1 MTHRRPRIG
10 RVSLVVAVGILA
22 QASLIGLASAQ
33 LAPPPPTPVPPNGSL
48 SPFPQALDTPSDA
61 ALPPV
66 LSAPSALLADLDT
79 GQVLF
84 SKDPDSR
91 RADRELD
98 EDHDRPARP
107 RAEPAVGHRHRR
119 ARTPSIPE
127 DDRPGIS
134 ALGLEVGEQISVEN
148 LLYALLLQS
157 ANDAA
162 VALADHVSGTEPRF
176 VRDMNARAAALGMRR
191 TRFRSP
197 NGLDDRGYSTAR
209 DLMTL
214 TRAAMAIPAFDTIVA
229 TQFHTIPGPDGVDRH
244 IQNRNVMLWLYE
256 GATGVKTGY
265 TSQAGY
271 CVVATAERDGRR
283 LVAVVLGAPGDAFSD
298 AATLLDHGF
307 AAFTE
312 HTFVTAGEPNGVV
325 TLPGGSVPVEVG
337 ADLSALVPIAALADV
352 REQVVVDPSARVPAR
367 AGGAGRPAEDHAA
380 RPHRRT
386 RPVGG
391 LVRAA
396 AAADRRSPV
405 VGTSRRDGGGCD
417 RDGRGRGARLSR
429 SVHPSFRGSPSSGC

>member
-1 MTHRRPRIG
+1 VTHPRPRIG

-22 QASLIGLASAQ
+22 QASLIGFASAQ
-33 LAPPPPTPVPPNGSL
+33 LAPPPPTPVPPDGSL
-48 SPFPQALDTPSDA
+48 SPFPRSLDTPSDA
-61 ALPPV
+61 AVPPA
-66 LSAPSALLADLDT
+66 LSAPGALLADLDT
-79 GQVLF
+79 GQVLY

-91 RADRELD
+91 RPIASLTKIMTGLLVLERSQPSDIVTVG
-98 EDHDRPARP
+98 EDA
-107 RAEPAVGHRHRR
+107 
-119 ARTPSIPE
+119 SIPE
-127 DDRPGIS
+127 DDRAGIS
-134 ALGLEVGEQISVEN
+134 ALGLEVGEQISVEH

-162 VALADHVSGTEPRF
+162 VALADHVSGSVPRF
-176 VRDMNARAAALGMRR
+176 VNAMNRRAAALGMRH

-229 TQFHTIPGPDGVDRH
+229 TQFHTIPAPGGSKRH
-244 IQNRNVMLWLYE
+244 VQNRDVMLWLYE

-265 TSQAGY
+265 TSRAGY

-298 AATLLDHGF
+298 AAALLDHGF

-337 ADLSALVPIAALADV
+337 ADLSALVPIAALDDV
-352 REQVVVDPSARVPAR
+352 REQVVVDPSAAYPPAPGERVARLKITLPGLTVGRVPLVVSSVPPPPPIDD
-367 AGGAGRPAEDHAA
+367 RPWWA
-380 RPHRRT
+380 
-386 RPVGG
+386 
-391 LVRAA
+391 RAA
-396 AAADRRSPV
+396 AA
-405 VGTSRRDGGGCD
+405 
-417 RDGRGRGARLSR
+417 LSDAIR
-429 SVHPSFRGSPSSGC
+429 TAVDAVQG

>member
-1 MTHRRPRIG
+1 MTHQRPRIG

-22 QASLIGLASAQ
+22 QVSLTGLASAQ
-33 LAPPPPTPVPPNGSL
+33 LAPPPTPVPPDGSL

-61 ALPPV
+61 VSPPV

-84 SKDPDSR
+84 AKDPDGRRPIASLTKIMTGVLVLERSR
-91 RADRELD
+91 PSDIVTVG
-98 EDHDRPARP
+98 EDA
-107 RAEPAVGHRHRR
+107 
-119 ARTPSIPE
+119 SIPE
-127 DDRPGIS
+127 DERPGIS

-162 VALADHVSGTEPRF
+162 VALADHVSGSESRF

-214 TRAAMAIPAFDTIVA
+214 TRAAMAIPAFATIA
-229 TQFHTIPGPDGVDRH
+229 GTRFRTIPGPEGGERH
-244 IQNRNVMLWLYE
+244 IQNRDALLWLYE

-265 TSQAGY
+265 TSRAGY
-271 CVVATAERDGRR
+271 CVVGTAERDGRR

-298 AATLLDHGF
+298 AAALLDHGF

-312 HTFVTAGEPNGVV
+312 HSFVTAGEPNGVV

-337 ADLSALVPIAALADV
+337 ADLSALVPVAALAHV
-352 REQVVVDPSARVPAR
+352 REQVVVDPSAAYPPAPGERVARLKITLPGLTVGRVPLVVSSVPPPPPIDD
-367 AGGAGRPAEDHAA
+367 RPWWA
-380 RPHRRT
+380 
-386 RPVGG
+386 
-391 LVRAA
+391 RAA
-396 AAADRRSPV
+396 AALADAI
-405 VGTSRRDGGGCD
+405 GTAVDAVQG
-417 RDGRGRGARLSR
+417 
-429 SVHPSFRGSPSSGC
+429 

>member
-1 MTHRRPRIG
+1 VTRRRPRIG
-10 RVSLVVAVGILA
+10 RLSLVVAVGILA
-22 QASLIGLASAQ
+22 QTSLIGLASAQ
-33 LAPPPPTPVPPNGSL
+33 LAPPPPTPVPPDGSL

-84 SKDPDSR
+84 SKDPDDR
-91 RADRELD
+91 RPIASLTKIMTGLLVLERSQPSDVVTVS
-98 EDHDRPARP
+98 EDA
-107 RAEPAVGHRHRR
+107 
-119 ARTPSIPE
+119 SIPE

-134 ALGLEVGEQISVEN
+134 ALGLEVGEQISVEH

-162 VALADHVSGTEPRF
+162 VALADHVSGSEPRF
-176 VRDMNARAAALGMRR
+176 VRDMNARAAAMGMRR

-214 TRAAMAIPAFDTIVA
+214 TRAAMAIPAFDTIVG
-229 TQFHTIPGPDGVDRH
+229 TQFHTIPGPDGTERH
-244 IQNRNVMLWLYE
+244 IQNRDVMLWLYE

-265 TSQAGY
+265 TSKSGY

-298 AATLLDHGF
+298 AAALLDHGF

-352 REQVVVDPSARVPAR
+352 REEVVVDPSAAYPPAPGERVARLKITLPGLTVGRVPLVVSSVPPPPPIDDRPWWAR
-367 AGGAGRPAEDHAA
+367 AASALTDAI
-380 RPHRRT
+380 
-386 RPVGG
+386 
-391 LVRAA
+391 
-396 AAADRRSPV
+396 
-405 VGTSRRDGGGCD
+405 GTAVDAVQG
-417 RDGRGRGARLSR
+417 
-429 SVHPSFRGSPSSGC
+429 